1 MQTQVSEQIL
11 ERGIDRE
18 YPTHRELLTDISLIL
33 AVTNGREIVVGA
45 DSLAY
50 EGDQTLYRTY
60 PVPKLRIV
68 NGCHWIMAFSGLG
81 QAAWNVWESV
91 EATGLILNSDIRIG
105 AMECIDQMG
114 QAYTRY
120 RVPLG
125 AKVLDASNIWQGR
138 LNYGCTYAT
147 IMIHASR
154 RECRL
159 AQNSWQKNCRCL

>member
-1 MQTQVSEQIL
+1 MLDILNEVQESPVMRNRLLVSTLGQRPGHGTL
-11 ERGIDRE
+11 VD
-18 YPTHRELLTDISLIL
+18 DITI
-33 AVTNGREIVVGA
+33 E
-45 DSLAY
+45 DPKAY
-50 EGDQTLYRTY
+50 
-60 PVPKLRIV
+60 

-105 AMECIDQMG
+105 AMECIDEMG

-138 LNYGCTYAT
+138 LNYGCAYAT
-147 IMIHASR
+147 IRI
-154 RECRL
+154 
-159 AQNSWQKNCRCL
+159 

>member
-1 MQTQVSEQIL
+1 MECNWT
-11 ERGIDRE
+11 
-18 YPTHRELLTDISLIL
+18 LTCMMVKSLGSFAQPPRDL
-33 AVTNGREIVVGA
+33 SFMT
-45 DSLAY
+45 
-50 EGDQTLYRTY
+50 
-60 PVPKLRIV
+60 VPKLRIV

-138 LNYGCTYAT
+138 LNYGC
-147 IMIHASR
+147 
-154 RECRL
+154 
-159 AQNSWQKNCRCL
+159 K

>member
-1 MQTQVSEQIL
+1 MQMQTQVSEQIL

-125 AKVLDASNIWQGR
+125 AKVIDANNIWKG
-138 LNYGCTYAT
+138 
-147 IMIHASR
+147 
-154 RECRL
+154 
-159 AQNSWQKNCRCL
+159 